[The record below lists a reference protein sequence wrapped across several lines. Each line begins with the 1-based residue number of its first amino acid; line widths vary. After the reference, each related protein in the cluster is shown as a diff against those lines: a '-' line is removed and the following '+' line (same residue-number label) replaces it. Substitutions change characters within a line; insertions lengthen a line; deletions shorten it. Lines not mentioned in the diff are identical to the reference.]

1 MLFIPSGPIIS
12 IQVQSLILIFK
23 KFFVLKRVHKL
34 VNFDKNHI
42 VIKNSKFLGFK

>member
-1 MLFIPSGPIIS
+1 MLFIPIGPIIS
-12 IQVQSLILIFK
+12 THVQSLILKFK
-23 KFFVLKRVHKL
+23 KFLKLKRETKL